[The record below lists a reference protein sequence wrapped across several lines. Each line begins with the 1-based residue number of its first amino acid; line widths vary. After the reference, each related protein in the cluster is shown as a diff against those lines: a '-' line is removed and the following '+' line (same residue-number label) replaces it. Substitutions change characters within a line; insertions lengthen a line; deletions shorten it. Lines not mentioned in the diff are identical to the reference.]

1 VRTGPPVR
9 FFYTRSDGRIV
20 YSMSDPLLTVSNLG
34 ISFGD
39 NEILRDISF
48 TAHRGD
54 LIALVGPNG
63 SGKSVLLRSLLGLI
77 PHAGTIAWAPNTHV
91 GYVPQ
96 SVSVERSLPFTGTEF
111 FAVKGIRPKRA
122 AELAA
127 AVGIE
132 RSALRQRIGLLSSG
146 QLQRLLIAWA
156 LANEPQV
163 ILFDEPTSGVDVSG
177 QESVYDLLDRLRKE
191 RGLTILLVSHDLNVV
206 YARAD
211 HVLCISRDLICH
223 GPPRKVL
230 NEAMLERL
238 YGTPV
243 GLYSHHER
251 HEH

>member
-1 VRTGPPVR
+1 
-9 FFYTRSDGRIV
+9 
-20 YSMSDPLLTVSNLG
+20 MSDPLLTVSHLG
-34 ISFGD
+34 ISFGN

-48 TAHRGD
+48 QAHRGD
-54 LIALVGPNG
+54 CIALVGPNG

-77 PHAGTIAWAPNTHV
+77 PYTGTITWAPGTNV

-96 SVSVERSLPFTGTEF
+96 SVNVERNLPLTGVEF
-111 FAVKGIRPKRA
+111 FRVKGIHPKRA
-122 AELAA
+122 YELAA
-127 AVGIE
+127 AVGVE
-132 RSALRQRIGLLSSG
+132 QSTLRKRIGLLSSG

-156 LANEPQV
+156 LSNEPHF
-163 ILFDEPTSGVDVSG
+163 ILFDEPTSGIDVSG

-191 RGLTILLVSHDLNVV
+191 RGLSILLVSHDLNVV
-206 YARAD
+206 YSRAD

-230 NEAMLERL
+230 DEAMLERL